1 MKEQTEAAARG
12 FQKKLFLEISQ
23 YSQENTLKRDFNT
36 RTKIEGLEDLLE
48 ITQIRSRYL
57 DYVTLQ

>member
-1 MKEQTEAAARG
+1 MKEQAEAAARG
-12 FQKKLFLEISQ
+12 FQKKLFLKISQ